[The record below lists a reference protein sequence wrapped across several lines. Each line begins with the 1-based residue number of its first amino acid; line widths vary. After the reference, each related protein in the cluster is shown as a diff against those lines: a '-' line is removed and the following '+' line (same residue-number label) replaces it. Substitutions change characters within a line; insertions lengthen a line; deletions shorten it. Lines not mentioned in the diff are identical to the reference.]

1 MPVPCPHFRL
11 LQRRVDELSRK
22 FVDDQVQDELANPA
36 TFQPDLDRLAAYR
49 LLVHA
54 EIEDFLESKAK
65 DNIATIESRMAA
77 GPTWMRQSPELLALA
92 IGLKRELPQD
102 DVLDLTRHTN
112 FVGEV
117 LASARSAIS
126 NNNGVKSQS
135 FVFLSLCAGKTLDE
149 VDGILSASLNSYGKD
164 RGDVAHKSVT
174 HSTSLQAPSAEVG
187 TARTLVSQIAIYFD
201 VCPS

>member
-11 LQRRVDELSRK
+11 LLQRVDELSLK
-22 FVDDQVQDELANPA
+22 FVDDQVQVELADPA

-54 EIEDFLESKAK
+54 EIEDFLESRAK
-65 DNIATIESRMAA
+65 DNITAIEARMMA

-92 IGLKRELPQD
+92 IGLKRALPQD
-102 DVLDLTRHTN
+102 DVLDLTKYSN
-112 FVGEV
+112 FVGEL
-117 LASARSAIS
+117 LASARRAIS
-126 NNNGVKSQS
+126 DNNGVKSQS
-135 FVFLSLCAGKTLDE
+135 FALLSLCAGKTLDE
-149 VDGILSASLNSYGKD
+149 IDGILSASLNSYGKN

-187 TARTLVSQIAIYFD
+187 TARTLVSQIASYFD
-201 VCPS
+201 VCP

>member
-1 MPVPCPHFRL
+1 MPVSCPHFRL
-11 LQRRVDELSRK
+11 LQQRVDELSLK

-65 DNIATIESRMAA
+65 DNIATIESSMTA

-92 IGLKRELPQD
+92 IGLKRELPRE
-102 DVLDLTRHTN
+102 DVLDLPRHSN
-112 FVGEV
+112 FVAEV
-117 LASARSAIS
+117 LTSARSAIS

-135 FVFLSLCAGKTLDE
+135 FVLLSLCAGKTLDE
-149 VDGILSASLNSYGKD
+149 VDGILSASLNSYGKN

-187 TARTLVSQIAIYFD
+187 TARTLVSQIASYFD
-201 VCPS
+201 VCP

>member
-1 MPVPCPHFRL
+1 MPTPCPHFRL
-11 LQRRVDELSRK
+11 LQQRVVELSRK
-22 FVDDQVQDELANPA
+22 FVDDQVQDEMANPA

-65 DNIATIESRMAA
+65 DNISSIGARVNA

-92 IGLKRELPQD
+92 IGLKRTLPQD
-102 DVLDLTRHTN
+102 DVLDLARHSN
-112 FVGEV
+112 FVGE
-117 LASARSAIS
+117 LIAAARGAIS
-126 NNNGVKSQS
+126 DNNGVKSQS
-135 FVFLSLCAGKTLDE
+135 FVMLSLCAGKTLDE

-174 HSTSLQAPSAEVG
+174 HSTSLQAPSAEAA
-187 TARTLVSQIAIYFD
+187 TARTLVNQIAIYFD
-201 VCPS
+201 VCP

>member
-1 MPVPCPHFRL
+1 MPTSCPHFRH
-11 LQRRVDELSRK
+11 LQQRVDELSRK

-65 DNIATIESRMAA
+65 DNISTIESKMKT
-77 GPTWMRQSPELLALA
+77 GSTWMRQSPELLALA
-92 IGLKRELPQD
+92 ISLKREIPQD
-102 DVLDLTRHTN
+102 DALDLTRYSN
-112 FVGEV
+112 FVGEI
-117 LASARSAIS
+117 LSSARSAIS

-135 FVFLSLCAGKTLDE
+135 FVLLSLCAGKTLDE

-187 TARTLVSQIAIYFD
+187 TARTLVSQIASYFD
-201 VCPS
+201 ACP

>member
-11 LQRRVDELSRK
+11 LQQRVNDLSRK
-22 FVDDQVQDELANPA
+22 FVDDQVQDELTNPA

-54 EIEDFLESKAK
+54 EIEDFLESRAK
-65 DNIATIESRMAA
+65 DNIAALGTRMTA

-92 IGLKRELPQD
+92 IGLKRGFPQD
-102 DVLDLTRHTN
+102 DVFDLTRHSN
-112 FVGEV
+112 FVGEL
-117 LASARSAIS
+117 LASARNAIS
-126 NNNGVKSQS
+126 DNNGVKSQS
-135 FVFLSLCAGKTLDE
+135 FVLLSLCAGKTLDE
-149 VDGILSASLNSYGKD
+149 IDVVLAASLNSYGKD

-187 TARTLVSQIAIYFD
+187 TARTLVSQIALYFD
-201 VCPS
+201 VCP

>member
-1 MPVPCPHFRL
+1 MPMPCPHFRL
-11 LQRRVDELSRK
+11 LQERVDELSRK
-22 FVDDQVQDELANPA
+22 FVDDQVQDESANPT

-54 EIEDFLESKAK
+54 EIEDFLESRAK
-65 DNIATIESRMAA
+65 DNITAIGTRMQA

-92 IGLKRELPQD
+92 VGLKRALPHD
-102 DVLDLTRHTN
+102 DVLDLARHTT

-126 NNNGVKSQS
+126 DNNGIKSQS

-149 VDGILSASLNSYGKD
+149 IDVILSASLNSYGKN

-174 HSTSLQAPSAEVG
+174 HSTSLQAPSAELV
-187 TARTLVSQIAIYFD
+187 TARSLVSQLASYFD
-201 VCPS
+201 ACP